1 MRILYV
7 EDEVFIAQIV
17 KESLE
22 AKGFDVCHVADGGE
36 AFASYLNFEPQICIL
51 DVMLPNEDGFSIA
64 KKIRQK
70 NQDVPIIFLTAK
82 NQTQDVVHGFELGGN
97 DYLKKPFS
105 MEELLVRVNN
115 LLKMSKKEI
124 LKPTESIRISIG
136 KYQFSPLRYE
146 LIFNEQAQK
155 LSHREVQLINLFC
168 EKPNQ
173 VIERKE
179 VLLNIWNDDSIFNSR
194 NLDVYINKIRAYFEQ
209 DTNVQLITLKGVG
222 FKFVF

>member
-36 AFASYLNFEPQICIL
+36 AYSYYLSFEPQVCIL

-82 NQTQDVVHGFELGGN
+82 NQTQDVVHGFGLGGN

-105 MEELLVRVNN
+105 MEELLVRVHN
-115 LLKMSKKEI
+115 LLKMSKKENFKSAEPI
-124 LKPTESIRISIG
+124 NISIG

-146 LIFNEQAQK
+146 LIFEEQTQK
-155 LSHREVQLINLFC
+155 LSHREVQLISLFC

-173 VIERKE
+173 IIERKE

-194 NLDVYINKIRAYFEQ
+194 NLDVYINKIRTYFEQ
-209 DTNVQLITLKGVG
+209 DPDVQLITLKGVG
-222 FKFVF
+222 FKFVY

>member
-36 AFASYLNFEPQICIL
+36 AYASYLSFEPQICIL

-82 NQTQDVVHGFELGGN
+82 NQTHDVVHGFELGGN

-105 MEELLVRVNN
+105 MEELLVRVHN
-115 LLKMSKKEI
+115 LLKMSKKESF
-124 LKPTESIRISIG
+124 KSSEPMNISIG

-146 LIFNEQAQK
+146 LIFEEQTQK
-155 LSHREVQLINLFC
+155 LSHREVQLISLFC

-194 NLDVYINKIRAYFEQ
+194 NLDVYINKIRTYFEQ
-209 DTNVQLITLKGVG
+209 DPDVQLITLKGVG